1 MADGAGPADDSLK
14 EEADARYEAALAER
28 GLADLRPPCRALL
41 KRVRE
46 SDPEFY
52 DEAVDRYERELV
64 PRAAGG
70 DDPVGEWFRYGR
82 WLAARLAPG
91 EATAVDASGR
101 ATPLEG
107 DDPPPDALVLHL
119 PENQR
124 ERAIVLSAPDEL
136 SEHQEETREL
146 LCG

>member
-1 MADGAGPADDSLK
+1 MADRATPGEGELK
-14 EEADARYEAALAER
+14 DEADARYEAALAER
-28 GLADLRPPCRALL
+28 ELADLRPRYRALL
-41 KRVRE
+41 KRARDG
-46 SDPEFY
+46 DPELY

-91 EATAVDASGR
+91 EVTAVDVSGR
-101 ATPLEG
+101 ASPLED

-119 PENQR
+119 PENHR
-124 ERAIVLSAPDEL
+124 ERAVVLSAPDQL
-136 SEHQEETREL
+136 SEHQEETRDL